1 MERLFNQ
8 GSSAL
13 RNAISSNG
21 PSHWPPAILW
31 LPALFI
37 AGAMAVA
44 PGYLIVRTLGAGSD
58 LWDLLLRLRTL
69 EILLRTILLVTVVT
83 AASAAIAI
91 PMAWITTRTNLP
103 FRRVWAILAS
113 LPLVIPSYIGAF
125 LVMVA
130 LGPRGVLQQSLEG
143 LFGVDR
149 LPDIYGFLGA
159 AITLTLL
166 SYPYILLP
174 VRAALHR
181 IDPSFEEASRS
192 LGYGSWSTFR
202 LVVLPLLR
210 PAVSSGCLLVALYT
224 LSDFGAVSIMRYETF
239 TWAIYLQYDS
249 ALDRTLASGLSLV
262 LILFTAVILL
272 VETRTKD
279 RASYHR
285 SSSGTASYPTIF
297 RLGLWGWPAI
307 IFCATIVALSL
318 VLPLSILAYWAIRGL
333 FSGESIPYLWSTS
346 ATSLY
351 VSALA
356 AAAALLGAIP
366 VALLAARYTNR
377 ITAVLERSSYIGF
390 ALPGITVA
398 LALVFF
404 ASQFAPYLYQTL
416 GLLIFTYVVLFL
428 PAALGPIR
436 TSIVQMSPRIE
447 EAARSLGKNPA
458 QVLYSIT
465 LPALRP
471 GLFAGAALVF
481 LLAMKELP
489 ATLILGPIGFKTLST
504 SIWSAA
510 SEAFFAE
517 AAIHAIILILVSSVP
532 MAFLVFRE
540 QAANQ

>member
-1 MERLFNQ
+1 MNRLFNQ
-8 GSSAL
+8 ATSAL
-13 RNAISSNG
+13 RNSLNANG
-21 PSHWPPAILW
+21 LSHWPPAILW

-37 AGAMAVA
+37 AGAMAIA
-44 PGYLIVRTLGAGSD
+44 PGYLIVRALGNGSD
-58 LWDLLLRLRTL
+58 LWDLLLRLRTI
-69 EILLRTILLVTVVT
+69 EILLRTIVLVIVVT

-91 PMAWITTRTNLP
+91 PMAWITTRTDLP
-103 FRRVWAILAS
+103 SRRVWAILAS

-130 LGPRGVLQQSLEG
+130 LGPRGVLQQFLEG

-149 LPDIYGFLGA
+149 LPDIYGFSGA

-174 VRAALHR
+174 VRAALNR
-181 IDPSFEEASRS
+181 IDPSFEETSRS
-192 LGYGSWSTFR
+192 LGYGSWRTFR

-210 PAVSSGCLLVALYT
+210 PAVSTGCLLVALYT
-224 LSDFGAVSIMRYETF
+224 LSDFGAVSMMRYETF
-239 TWAIYLQYDS
+239 TWAIYLQYNS
-249 ALDRTLASGLSLV
+249 ALDRTLAAGLSLV
-262 LILFTAVILL
+262 LILFTTVILL
-272 VETRTKD
+272 GEARTKD
-279 RASYHR
+279 RSSYHR
-285 SSSGTASYPTIF
+285 STSGTASYPTLSH
-297 RLGLWGWPAI
+297 LGLWRWPAI
-307 IFCATIVALSL
+307 IFCATIVTLSL
-318 VLPLSILAYWAIRGL
+318 ALPLSILAYWTTRGL
-333 FSGESIPYLWSTS
+333 FAGESIPYLWSTS
-346 ATSLY
+346 ANSLY

-356 AAAALLGAIP
+356 AAAALLAAIP

-377 ITAVLERSSYIGF
+377 ITAILERSSYIGF

-404 ASQFAPYLYQTL
+404 TSQFTPYLYQTS

-428 PAALGPIR
+428 PAALGPVR
-436 TSIVQMSPRIE
+436 TSIMQMNPRIE
-447 EAARSLGKNPA
+447 EAARSLGKGPM

-471 GLFAGAALVF
+471 GLLAGAALVF

-504 SIWSAA
+504 SIWSTA
-510 SEAFFAE
+510 SEAFFAQ

-540 QAANQ
+540 QATNR